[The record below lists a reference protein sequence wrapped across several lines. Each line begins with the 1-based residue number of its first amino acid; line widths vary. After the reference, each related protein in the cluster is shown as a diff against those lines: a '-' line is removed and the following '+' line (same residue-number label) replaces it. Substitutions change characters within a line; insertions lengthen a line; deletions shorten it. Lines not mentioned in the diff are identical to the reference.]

1 MDAIQTIISN
11 AELAGVVLI
20 PIIWG
25 LTGVIKS
32 TFKLDGRFVPLVSL
46 ALGLLVSGV
55 ALIPT
60 GQGLPNAIIV
70 GTIAGLGA
78 SGFYDNLKKGVELA
92 KDE

>member
-11 AELAGVVLI
+11 AEISGVVLI

-25 LTGVIKS
+25 LTGVFKK
-32 TFKLDGRFVPLVSL
+32 TFNLETRFIPLISL
-46 ALGLLVSGV
+46 VLGLLVSAI

-60 GQGLPNAIIV
+60 GQGLSNAVIV

-78 SGFYDNLKKGVELA
+78 SGLYDNLKKGAQLA